1 MGQTLPGVYFPSP
14 GFAWFSG
21 SRRVLVHRNHI
32 DYEPTV
38 GDTIEAHIHARGRD
52 GKLYAFHGC
61 KSKGVQQSY
70 DEEAVHR
77 ALIGV

>member
-1 MGQTLPGVYFPSP
+1 M
-14 GFAWFSG
+14 
-21 SRRVLVHRNHI
+21 HRNHI

-70 DEEAVHR
+70 DEDAVDR
-77 ALIGV
+77 AFMGV

>member
-1 MGQTLPGVYFPSP
+1 M
-14 GFAWFSG
+14 
-21 SRRVLVHRNHI
+21 HRNHI

-52 GKLYAFHGC
+52 GKLYAFHAR